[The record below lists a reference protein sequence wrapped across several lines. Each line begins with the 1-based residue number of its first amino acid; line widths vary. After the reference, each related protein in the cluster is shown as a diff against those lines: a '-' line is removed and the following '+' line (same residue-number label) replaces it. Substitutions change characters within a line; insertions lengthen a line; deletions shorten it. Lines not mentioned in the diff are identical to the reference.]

1 MNRKEF
7 IITGSRMLIL
17 AGMAATTGYLVV
29 NNKIDT
35 TCSKSAACT
44 KCGEFSGCE
53 LPLAQDTRQKENLNR
68 EAL

>member
-1 MNRKEF
+1 
-7 IITGSRMLIL
+7 MLIL
-17 AGMAATTGYLVV
+17 AGMTVTTGYLVV

-35 TCSKSAACT
+35 TCSKSAACA

-53 LPLAQDTRQKENLNR
+53 LPLAQDTRQKENLSR